1 MTEGWM
7 EREVKLIEMDGQRE
21 GGMEDRQK
29 RGGMNRESD
38 AGMDRRGGIE

>member
-7 EREVKLIEMDGQRE
+7 EREVKLIEME
-21 GGMEDRQK
+21 GGMEGQTDK

-38 AGMDRRGGIE
+38 GGMDRRGGIE